1 MHELSIA
8 MSILDALEEQS
19 ALHDGAAV
27 ASVHLRLGPL
37 SGVLPQALQSAFE
50 LAREGTDFAACQLLI
65 EETPIAIRCPICHKN
80 RPVRSIQDMACVV
93 CGSPS
98 ADIIG
103 GRELEI
109 RAMEIIQE
117 SRE

>member
-8 MSILDALEEQS
+8 LSILDAIEEQS
-19 ALHDGAAV
+19 ALHGGAIV
-27 ASVHLRLGPL
+27 ASVRLRVGPL

-65 EETPIAIRCPICHKN
+65 EETPVAIRCPTCNKN
-80 RPVRSIQDMACVV
+80 RPVRSIQDMACAV
-93 CGSPS
+93 CGAAS
-98 ADIIG
+98 ADIVG

-109 RAMEIIQE
+109 RAMEIIQ
-117 SRE
+117 